1 MLIEIDFDDLD
12 NDEERVSF
20 NALPTSFDLPSEAID
35 RLREVGAR
43 LLRTSPDYRCLLHEL
58 PELR

>member
-1 MLIEIDFDDLD
+1 MLIEIDLD
-12 NDEERVSF
+12 NDEERASF
-20 NALPTSFDLPSEAID
+20 NALPTSFDLPSGAID

-58 PELR
+58 PERR